1 MHIFHAGRLWP
12 TCYTKWNTSNL
23 CCNQGHNADH
33 LMEWIRESNTWHTTM
48 PAKIQSSNDLLFF
61 SNTVFMKLF
70 SALVIISITL
80 NISLLAFEKNPS
92 PVIPTCRHTGFKL
105 LLIVYVPKFGQHGQP
120 GVTWL
125 FLIFSLENCSCNFYH
140 VINCAQE
147 IKVKKQQ

>member
-1 MHIFHAGRLWP
+1 ML
-12 TCYTKWNTSNL
+12 
-23 CCNQGHNADH
+23 ADCDLH
-33 LMEWIRESNTWHTTM
+33 V
-48 PAKIQSSNDLLFF
+48 IQSEIHPTSAATRGTMLIISWSESGNPIPDIQPCLLKFSPPMICFFF

-80 NISLLAFEKNPS
+80 NISLLAFETNPS